1 MYSCDIRFSLK
12 IKVVVCLILK
22 YINQYLNKLY
32 LEYISVG
39 IYYNINDE
47 GDPPIKRSRDPL
59 NKYNIG
65 PKRPRE
71 TASIEQLSMLNAE
84 KITLIMTEIFKNMIG
99 L

>member
-1 MYSCDIRFSLK
+1 M
-12 IKVVVCLILK
+12 
-22 YINQYLNKLY
+22 
-32 LEYISVG
+32 
-39 IYYNINDE
+39 NDD
-47 GDPPIKRSRDPL
+47 GDPPAKIPRHPL